1 MKTEEEVQAKLDS
14 IQKALA
20 ELKPD
25 HDHFKVVYE
34 SQIYILRLVL
44 EKKLVD

>member
-1 MKTEEEVQAKLDS
+1 MKSEEELQEKLDS
-14 IQKALA
+14 IQKALVN
-20 ELKPD
+20 LKPG
-25 HDHFKVVYE
+25 HDHFKTVYE